1 MSLSADWL
9 CPVVF
14 TTLMSLCTET
24 DSVQLCLP
32 QSCPSVHRLTVS
44 SCICHTHVPPY
55 RDWQCP
61 AVFTTLMSLC
71 TETVSSCI
79 YHTHVPLYRD
89 WQCPAVFTTLM
100 SVCTE
105 TVSSCIYHTHV
116 PLYRDWQ
123 CPFVFSTVMSLCTE
137 TDSVQLYLPCSCPYV
152 QRLTVSNCILPHSC
166 PSVQRLCPVYHT
178 HGPLYRGWLCPVV
191 FGNWAWYSVDNY
203 LRLLWVWVSNPTAVA
218 NIRVWE
224 SFFFGWRGF
233 QTTLES
239 PKYDHH
245 RNQWK

>member
-1 MSLSADWL
+1 MEKISILQGGSTEWRGSIYSQEDQCEVRRISVWFAGGIRILHWL
-9 CPVVF
+9 CA
-14 TTLMSLCTET
+14 E
-24 DSVQLCLP
+24 
-32 QSCPSVHRLTVS
+32 
-44 SCICHTHVPPY
+44 
-55 RDWQCP
+55 
-61 AVFTTLMSLC
+61 A
-71 TETVSSCI
+71 VSSCI
-79 YHTHVPLYRD
+79 YHTHVLKCR
-89 WQCPAVFTTLM
+89 L
-100 SVCTE
+100 

-152 QRLTVSNCILPHSC
+152 QRLTLTVSNCILPHSC

>member
-1 MSLSADWL
+1 MRLGLGGSAYGEDQYSARRINRVKRINLQSGGSVWGQEDQCMVCWRDQNPPLTMCRGCVQLYLPHSCPSVQRLTVSSCVYHSHVPLYIDWL

-14 TTLMSLCTET
+14 ATLMSL
-24 DSVQLCLP
+24 
-32 QSCPSVHRLTVS
+32 R
-44 SCICHTHVPPY
+44 
-55 RDWQCP
+55 
-61 AVFTTLMSLC
+61 
-71 TETVSSCI
+71 
-79 YHTHVPLYRD
+79 
-89 WQCPAVFTTLM
+89 
-100 SVCTE
+100 
-105 TVSSCIYHTHV
+105 
-116 PLYRDWQ
+116 
-123 CPFVFSTVMSLCTE
+123 TE
-137 TDSVQLYLPCSCPYV
+137 TDSVQLY
-152 QRLTVSNCILPHSC
+152 LPHSC